1 MSRLVGTLW
10 YIRVTRQ
17 VISLL
22 SVWMLLCNLY
32 VGVILIY
39 YFDFISVGIDVASK
53 ISWARIIRPDH
64 KPIGKPIKIDHSSIE
79 SLGFLVDQ
87 IKKAEEQNDLKAR
100 ILLESTGVYH
110 IPLYYYLKESGFEV
124 LILNPL
130 ITDSN
135 KNQGIRK
142 SKK

>member
-64 KPIGKPIKIDHSSIE
+64 KPIGNQ
-79 SLGFLVDQ
+79 LRLT
-87 IKKAEEQNDLKAR
+87 
-100 ILLESTGVYH
+100 ILR
-110 IPLYYYLKESGFEV
+110 
-124 LILNPL
+124 LNP
-130 ITDSN
+130 
-135 KNQGIRK
+135 
-142 SKK
+142 